1 MAEDEVGSAAEKRK
15 RELKG
20 DIDYKFIQ
28 FDDLPRAFGEGVEGL
43 YAQPIFMLTG
53 GLTTGDKPGPLTI
66 DGSNRL
72 EVVSSPGIG
81 SGGVWLVGG
90 NFTKSAVGTT
100 GGIYITPAA
109 DDVLYFMYGY
119 TVIGAAR
126 ATSGQLFAG
135 ICGSG
140 TSGFATIT
148 FLRDSGVAAN
158 EIHNIPG
165 LGEANTGIE
174 KTAPM
179 ATPLQCMIPGVNHV
193 TEHPDATAAAD
204 PTVRFVVE
212 NEDMANTETFGANLY
227 FFSMT
232 NTQPTVG
239 TTAGTWA

>member
-1 MAEDEVGSAAEKRK
+1 MAEDEEGSAAEKRK

-53 GLTTGDKPGPLTI
+53 
-66 DGSNRL
+66 
-72 EVVSSPGIG
+72 
-81 SGGVWLVGG
+81 GGVWLVGG